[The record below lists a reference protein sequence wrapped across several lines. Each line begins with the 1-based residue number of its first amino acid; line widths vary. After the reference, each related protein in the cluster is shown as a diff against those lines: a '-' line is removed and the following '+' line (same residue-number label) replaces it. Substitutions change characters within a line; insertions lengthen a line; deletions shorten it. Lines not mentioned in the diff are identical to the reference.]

1 MKDSSYAF
9 ATGYVWKSPK
19 EEAGNELRVRTS
31 FNQRSFFLLLIDISF
46 DGCVQFVLSLSLPFI
61 FPTKRGFFFCRGF
74 QATTIAT
81 LQKEKE
87 RDRSL
92 LVFSLSYQLRTSGNT
107 VWSAI
112 GQKSNSKLPVMTEL
126 SFSH

>member
-46 DGCVQFVLSLSLPFI
+46 DGCVQFVLSLSLSHLF
-61 FPTKRGFFFCRGF
+61 FLRRGDSSSAGGFKLLLLLLFKKRKREIEVCLSSVCLINYGHLETRFGAQSARK
-74 QATTIAT
+74 ATANC
-81 LQKEKE
+81 
-87 RDRSL
+87 L
-92 LVFSLSYQLRTSGNT
+92 L
-107 VWSAI
+107 
-112 GQKSNSKLPVMTEL
+112 
-126 SFSH
+126 